1 MTAGSSPSSGQR
13 TEDIMQNVTDDIHYI
28 QPARAASNA
37 TLPAAATPLRRLY
50 RELMRDQPD
59 ASALQ
64 RSEQWLRQQLAA
76 TDALE
81 SDLPENMD
89 DIGEW
94 IAASTALVGQ
104 RYRHYLKARK
114 AGGPRQYFSSKS
126 HALYFLKS
134 VAPTKL
140 VDGAWLYGL
149 TPYWNDARFTAL
161 IRIYLEELGDGVPE
175 RNHVLLFKRLLATH
189 GCEHWENLSEDHYVQ
204 GVIQLALARH
214 AGDFLP
220 EVIGFN
226 LGYEQLPL
234 HLLICAYELNE
245 LGIDPTYF
253 TLHVTVDN
261 ADTGHARK
269 ALEGLMEAM
278 PRVGDRQAFMQR
290 VARGYKLNMLGACTN
305 SVIAEFDIDREI
317 VAVFTGKSATGK
329 EAHSDYCRIGGR
341 AVNDWLSEP
350 SQIPAF
356 LDALVERDWIRRGD
370 DPQNSRFWRLLQGE
384 RAEMFGVFSAYE
396 QQVIHDWIAADWEGA
411 QRRQISFR
419 ARQRLMDTL
428 GQPAP
433 SDWHGV
439 RGVLRNPAQR
449 SAPGAQNDFN
459 SELRTLEE
467 TLAAQ
472 ESREQA
478 MDLLVQLMAPASHH
492 TPAGLMATRIYS
504 RMLA

>member
-1 MTAGSSPSSGQR
+1 MLNQP
-13 TEDIMQNVTDDIHYI
+13 MQLSEQIHYR
-28 QPARAASNA
+28 QPDRAA
-37 TLPAAATPLRRLY
+37 PATPLRRLY
-50 RELMRDQPD
+50 RDLMRDEPSARAVDD
-59 ASALQ
+59 ADAY
-64 RSEQWLRQQLAA
+64 LRKQLAA

-81 SDLPENMD
+81 SDLPADID
-89 DIGEW
+89 DISDW
-94 IAASTALVGQ
+94 IVHHTALVGEQ
-104 RYRHYLKARK
+104 YRKYLQDRK
-114 AGGPRQYFSSKS
+114 AGGPRQYFSNKS

-149 TPYWNDARFTAL
+149 VPHWNDARFTAL
-161 IRIYLEELGDGVPE
+161 IRIYLEELGDGVPDK
-175 RNHVLLFKRLLATH
+175 NHVLLFKRLLSTH
-189 GCEHWENLSEDHYVQ
+189 GCDRWENLSEDHYVQ
-204 GVIQLALARH
+204 GVLQLALARH
-214 AGDFLP
+214 AGNFLP

-269 ALEGLMEAM
+269 ALEGLLETM
-278 PRVGDRQAFMQR
+278 PRIGDRARFMAR
-290 VARGYKLNMLGACTN
+290 VARGYKLNMLGAGTN
-305 SVIAEFDIDREI
+305 SVIDEFDIDREI
-317 VAVFTGKSATGK
+317 VALFAEKSVVGK

-341 AVNDWLSEP
+341 AINDWLADP
-350 SQIPAF
+350 AQIPAF
-356 LDALVERDWIRRGD
+356 LDALVERDWIRRGQ

-396 QQVIHDWIAADWEGA
+396 QQVIYDWIADGWEGA

-428 GQPAP
+428 GEPAQIG
-433 SDWHGV
+433 WHGV

-449 SAPGAQNDFN
+449 SAAEDQTDFN
-459 SELRTLEE
+459 VELRTLEE
-467 TLAAQ
+467 TLAGM
-472 ESREQA
+472 ESRDEA
-478 MDLLVQLMAPASHH
+478 MRLLTKLMSPASHH
-492 TPAGLMATRIYS
+492 SPVGLMATRIYS
-504 RMLA
+504 RMLG

>member
-1 MTAGSSPSSGQR
+1 
-13 TEDIMQNVTDDIHYI
+13 MQNLTQDHVEEFHLL
-28 QPARAASNA
+28 QPRRA
-37 TLPAAATPLRRLY
+37 TPAATPLRKLY
-50 RELMRDQPD
+50 RELMREEPAAKVLDD
-59 ASALQ
+59 AAVY
-64 RSEQWLRQQLAA
+64 LRQQLAA

-81 SDLPENMD
+81 SDLPDELD
-89 DIGEW
+89 DISDW
-94 IAASTALVGQ
+94 IVENTSAVGQ
-104 RYRHYLKARK
+104 QYRDYLQARK
-114 AGGPRQYFSSKS
+114 AGAPRQYFSNKS

-149 TPYWNDARFTAL
+149 VPHWNDARFTAL
-161 IRIYLEELGDGVPE
+161 IRIYLEELGDGVPDK
-175 RNHVLLFKRLLATH
+175 NHVLLFKRLLATH
-189 GCEHWENLSEDHYVQ
+189 GCERWENLSEDHYVQ

-261 ADTGHARK
+261 ADSGHARK
-269 ALEGLMEAM
+269 ALEGLAETM
-278 PRVGDRQAFMQR
+278 PRVGDRREFMAR
-290 VARGYKLNMLGACTN
+290 VARGYKLNMLGAGTN
-305 SVIAEFDIDREI
+305 SVIEEFDLGREV
-317 VAVFTGKSATGK
+317 VALFAEKSVVGK

-341 AVNDWLSEP
+341 AINDWLSDP
-350 SQIPAF
+350 VQIPAF
-356 LDALVERDWIRRGD
+356 LDALVERDWIRRGQ

-396 QQVIHDWIAADWEGA
+396 QQVIHDWIADGWEGA

-428 GQPAP
+428 GQPAA
-433 SDWHGV
+433 SDWHGP

-449 SAPGAQNDFN
+449 STTESQTDFN
-459 SELRTLEE
+459 AELRTLEE
-467 TLAAQ
+467 TLAGL
-472 ESREQA
+472 ESREEA
-478 MDLLVQLMAPASHH
+478 MRLLTRLMSPASHH
-492 TPAGLMATRIYS
+492 SPAGLMATRIYS
-504 RMLA
+504 RMLG